1 MAYRKPGQLV
11 ILAGN
16 YQPEG
21 DTLRIMEKQQLLK
34 RLETAWTA
42 LKESYTGLS
51 NAQLLGLASWEIG
64 R

>member
-1 MAYRKPGQLV
+1 M
-11 ILAGN
+11 
-16 YQPEG
+16 
-21 DTLRIMEKQQLLK
+21 DKQQLLK

-51 NAQLLGLASWEIG
+51 NAQLLGLTSWEIG